1 MKTALT
7 MASLIFVCAIGVS
20 TVARATNAH
29 PVLAVSQ
36 DQPAQPAEPK
46 AQAKSQTFLGTIMKS
61 GNEFVFSDDAT
72 KLSYQ
77 LDDQQTAS
85 KFDGKKV
92 RVVGMLDSTNKL
104 IRVQSI
110 EAAA

>member
-1 MKTALT
+1 MKIVLT
-7 MASLIFVCAIGVS
+7 MASLIFLCAIGVGA
-20 TVARATNAH
+20 VARTTNAH
-29 PVLAVSQ
+29 PALTISQ
-36 DQPAQPAEPK
+36 DQPSQPAEPK
-46 AQAKSQTFLGTIMKS
+46 AQAKAQTFLGTITKS
-61 GNEFVFSDDAT
+61 GNEFVFSDDAS

-92 RVVGMLDSTNKL
+92 RVTGMLDAASKM